1 MTSRPPSPDAVRS
14 PKRWFHRSAL
24 LWTALAAGL
33 LAAQAQN
40 QVPVTAK
47 SRNGQ
52 FIVHGRDTV
61 QPPSGGELRPVGDND
76 VVSLRPDTLAI
87 ACDRIRQAI
96 HLQLGAV
103 ERPGGAVH
111 LHLRRPR
118 RVEGQLTIV
127 PTAIREGWQYR
138 IDVPE
143 QVEWR
148 RLVRAIVE
156 VVLMD
161 LSNHDL
167 RRTDCVRPPLWL
179 AEGLDSLLVTASGRD
194 LVLEPQTT
202 LNRNERRPDPLAPVR
217 ATLSGRD
224 PASFSDLS
232 LPDPGALAAPERF
245 AYYRA
250 SATLLV
256 FELLRDD
263 EGRSLARDFLHQ
275 LPYHLN
281 WQTAFLRA
289 SNGRFQTLLDAE
301 KWWAVGAADVLSRDP
316 SLLWPRDRVLS
327 ELQLV
332 LTETA
337 DVRGSTNGPVSR
349 QTLGL
354 SEVVR
359 TWGFPAQQEVLRRKA
374 NQLVILGL
382 HTPPDLMPLVT
393 ECQRTIEGYVN
404 SRANAGTEGSGRLDI
419 AARAKVLAKTAAA
432 KLDELGRQLAAARAK
447 RA

>member
-1 MTSRPPSPDAVRS
+1 MSWSDFYLFCFLIGFS
-14 PKRWFHRSAL
+14 LSAISF
-24 LWTALAAGL
+24 LA
-33 LAAQAQN
+33 
-40 QVPVTAK
+40 
-47 SRNGQ
+47 
-52 FIVHGRDTV
+52 
-61 QPPSGGELRPVGDND
+61 
-76 VVSLRPDTLAI
+76 
-87 ACDRIRQAI
+87 
-96 HLQLGAV
+96 
-103 ERPGGAVH
+103 GAVH

-156 VVLMD
+156 VVLID
-161 LSNHDL
+161 LANHDL

-202 LNRNERRPDPLAPVR
+202 LNRNARRPDPLAPVR
-217 ATLSGRD
+217 ATLAGRD
-224 PASFSDLS
+224 PSSFSDLS
-232 LPDPGALAAPERF
+232 LPDPAALADPERF
-245 AYYRA
+245 AYFRA

-263 EGRSLARDFLHQ
+263 EGRTLARDFLHQ

-316 SLLWPRDRVLS
+316 SLLWPRDSKRRPPRASWRKGSPCVRPSGWCTRSATPLNCGRRQSPNHRPTAMSRGCRKSSQNAS
-327 ELQLV
+327 E
-332 LTETA
+332 
-337 DVRGSTNGPVSR
+337 
-349 QTLGL
+349 
-354 SEVVR
+354 
-359 TWGFPAQQEVLRRKA
+359 RR
-374 NQLVILGL
+374 
-382 HTPPDLMPLVT
+382 
-393 ECQRTIEGYVN
+393 
-404 SRANAGTEGSGRLDI
+404 
-419 AARAKVLAKTAAA
+419 
-432 KLDELGRQLAAARAK
+432 
-447 RA
+447 